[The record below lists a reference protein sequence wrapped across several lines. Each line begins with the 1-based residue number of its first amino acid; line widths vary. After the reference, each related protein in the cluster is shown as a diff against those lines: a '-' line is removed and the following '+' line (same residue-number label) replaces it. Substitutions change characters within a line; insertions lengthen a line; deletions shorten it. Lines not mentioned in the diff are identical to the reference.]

1 MGTFET
7 RFTVPDLTSD
17 QRYLPISSVVLSYQ
31 REKLDAAIGTA
42 ERDKKTDRRQ
52 PAGTGRTEAGAGCD
66 EGVSQGPGN
75 VCLPGGHQPAVERTQ
90 FLMATV
96 SFYRGRV
103 KTFETAPL
111 QVANGLN
118 AKSKAVPVTLSVPL
132 ESLPAGRY
140 TCQVNLV
147 QPSAQKFAVCRSPM
161 VLLP

>member
-1 MGTFET
+1 VQDGQKL
-7 RFTVPDLTSD
+7 VPGVTKVFRRD
-17 QRYLPISSVVLSYQ
+17 QAMYVYL
-31 REKLDAAIGTA
+31 
-42 ERDKKTDRRQ
+42 
-52 PAGTGRTEAGAGCD
+52 EATK
-66 EGVSQGPGN
+66 
-75 VCLPGGHQPAVERTQ
+75 PAVERRQ

-96 SFYRGRV
+96 SFYRDGV

-147 QPSAQKFAVCRSPM
+147 QPSAQKFAVCRSSM